1 MKWLAYAALLQVI
14 WLPLEVALS
23 GSVASTGVVGA
34 IGSLVITMA
43 LAAIAVAVL
52 RFRLYEV
59 DRIISRTVSYSVVVA
74 LVVGAFYGSVT
85 LLSSLLPSDSSLAI
99 AGSTLAVFALFN
111 PARKRIQDLVDRR
124 FNRSRYHSQQVVS
137 RFTLQLRDETDF
149 DLLPPVS
156 ATW

>member
-1 MKWLAYAALLQVI
+1 VT
-14 WLPLEVALS
+14 LS
-23 GSVASTGVVGA
+23 GGVASTGVVGA

>member
-1 MKWLAYAALLQVI
+1 
-14 WLPLEVALS
+14 
-23 GSVASTGVVGA
+23 
-34 IGSLVITMA
+34 
-43 LAAIAVAVL
+43 VAVL

-74 LVVGAFYGSVT
+74 LVVAAFYGSVT